1 MTAIKRLQPVSIYMS
16 PLILRECIACKYSAQ
31 VPLLKIT
38 SLRQIQIAQ
47 RSAQTPTC
55 IHAFVSF
62 INVIQPI
69 TKQVLYIYWRRNIKG
84 EVDNLPN

>member
-55 IHAFVSF
+55 IHAFVFLSMSF
-62 INVIQPI
+62 NQ
-69 TKQVLYIYWRRNIKG
+69 
-84 EVDNLPN
+84 LPNKFFIFIGGGILKVK